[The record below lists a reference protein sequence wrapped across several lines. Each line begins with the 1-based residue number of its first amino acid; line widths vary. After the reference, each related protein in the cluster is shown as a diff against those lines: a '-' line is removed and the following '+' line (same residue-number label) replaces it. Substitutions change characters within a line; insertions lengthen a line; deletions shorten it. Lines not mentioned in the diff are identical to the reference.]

1 MASSTNTLLF
11 TNANLVDGNSD
22 QPLKNYQLLIR
33 NGRIA
38 DISPSAIDASD
49 AIVIDL
55 AGKTLMPGL
64 IDCHVHV
71 VSSSANLGAN
81 ALLPD
86 SLVAARAAKLM
97 NEMLMRGFTTVRDVG
112 GADYGLKQAQEEGL
126 INGPRLVICGKALSQ
141 TGGHT
146 DYRGRFDRRNVDF
159 YAQKLG
165 ALGRVCNGIDE
176 VRSAA
181 REEIKGGAQ
190 FIKVMANGGVSS
202 PSDPIEFLSFSVSEL
217 EAIVEE
223 ASNAQTYVSAHLYT
237 DEAIRRAVDAGVLSL
252 EHCNLITPETAAHAA
267 AKGAMACPTLVT
279 YEMLKLE
286 GAQYGLQPDSIAK
299 IDDVRLAGL
308 DSLKIMYEA
317 GLPMAYGSDLL
328 GDMHVHQSGE
338 FEIRSRV
345 LPVAEV
351 IRSATGLAAKL
362 LRMEGEIG
370 CLKVGACADLI
381 VVDGCPLSDITLLSE
396 QGKHMPLIIRQGEV
410 VKDSGLLSR

>member
-1 MASSTNTLLF
+1 MTAKSSTNTLLF
-11 TNANLVDGNSD
+11 IHANLVDGNAD
-22 QPLKNYQLLIR
+22 HPLKNHQLLIR
-33 NGRIA
+33 DGRIA
-38 DISPSAIDASD
+38 AVSSGTIDAPD

-97 NEMLMRGFTTVRDVG
+97 NEMLLRGFTTVRDVG

-165 ALGRVCNGIDE
+165 ALGRICNGIDE

-237 DEAIRRAVDAGVLSL
+237 DEAIRRAVNAGVLSL
-252 EHCNLITPETAAHAA
+252 EHCNLITPETAELAA
-267 AKGAMACPTLVT
+267 AKGN
-279 YEMLKLE
+279 
-286 GAQYGLQPDSIAK
+286 
-299 IDDVRLAGL
+299 
-308 DSLKIMYEA
+308 
-317 GLPMAYGSDLL
+317 GLPDAGHLRDAQTGGRTVRFAAGFHSQDRR
-328 GDMHVHQSGE
+328 
-338 FEIRSRV
+338 RSPGGPR
-345 LPVAEV
+345 
-351 IRSATGLAAKL
+351 
-362 LRMEGEIG
+362 
-370 CLKVGACADLI
+370 
-381 VVDGCPLSDITLLSE
+381 
-396 QGKHMPLIIRQGEV
+396 
-410 VKDSGLLSR
+410 